1 MRYHQ
6 DMAVSVAR
14 ENYFWHKV
22 HSLTGIVPVGYYL
35 VQHLTLNSFSLAG
48 ADKFNGV
55 IAFFHAM
62 PLHFLLAITILF
74 VWAPVLFHA
83 VYGLFIVSRAMP
95 NLSQSAYKY
104 RENRYYT
111 FQRASGIIIFL
122 FLCYHVTATSIA
134 SKVTGDKTIIQYE
147 GWADKL
153 SAPVFGIPYFLLA
166 VYVIG
171 VTASSYHLAY
181 GLWSFC
187 IRWGITISEQAQ
199 NALWKVAKG
208 AFVVITL
215 LGYAALAGFFYSP
228 FEKNEF
234 ASEPPVQVRA
244 EAPIV
249 VSR

>member
-6 DMAVSVAR
+6 NMAVSVAR
-14 ENYFWHKV
+14 ENYFWHKL
-22 HSLTGIVPVGYYL
+22 HSLTGVVPVGYYL
-35 VQHLTLNSFSLAG
+35 VQHLALNSFSLAG

-62 PLHFLLAITILF
+62 PLHVLLAITILF

-83 VYGLFIVSRAMP
+83 VYGLFIASRAMP
-95 NLSQSAYKY
+95 NLSQSAYKF

-111 FQRASGIIIFL
+111 FQRISGVVIFF

-134 SKVTGDKTIIQYE
+134 SKVTGDKTIIQYD

-199 NALWKVAKG
+199 NTLWKFAKG
-208 AFVVITL
+208 AFVVVTL
-215 LGYAALAGFFYSP
+215 LGYMALAGFFYSP
-228 FEKNEF
+228 FEKSEY
-234 ASEPPVQVRA
+234 ASEPPVQVRV
-244 EAPIV
+244 EAPV
-249 VSR
+249 VAVR